1 MSKQIN
7 IGVIGVGHL
16 GVHHASHLT
25 KIGNANLVGIFDSD
39 TQRAEE
45 ISNKL
50 KVKSLPSGKLFDAED
65 ISKLIFDINT
75 KHKGLFNG
83 GHLQIDQG
91 VLSKLSTE

>member
-50 KVKSLPSGKLFDAED
+50 KVKSFESMESLLNSVDAVS
-65 ISKLIFDINT
+65 IVT
-75 KHKGLFNG
+75 PA
-83 GHLQIDQG
+83 
-91 VLSKLSTE
+91 STHRFY